1 MNRGASPGTRFLREV
16 QYSSKTAGRQST
28 STEADVGRSLLRS
41 WEAISNLK
49 AP

>member
-1 MNRGASPGTRFLREV
+1 MNRGASPGRASA
-16 QYSSKTAGRQST
+16 SSSIFFQDRWSSVN
-28 STEADVGRSLLRS
+28 STEADVERSLLRS